1 MVLDPSAR
9 TRALK
14 QLKFVYHYHFNKYSH
29 SVMLLSA
36 LHLSYVP
43 SVLSQRRD
51 RGGKTENSLIQT
63 NRKHLEICIVHSML
77 HNICLVR
84 LQLDA
89 RCLVEM
95 PA

>member
-1 MVLDPSAR
+1 MVLDEK
-9 TRALK
+9 LK
-14 QLKFVYHYHFNKYSH
+14 LLKFVYHYHFNKYSH

-51 RGGKTENSLIQT
+51 REEETENSLIQT
-63 NRKHLEICIVHSML
+63 NRKHLDICIVH
-77 HNICLVR
+77 LVR

-89 RCLVEM
+89 RCLLEM